1 MPDYQRISLKATV
14 PEHLEGE
21 RLDFIAAELF
31 QQYSRSHLQRWIKS
45 GELQVDG
52 KQFKAKERLFAD
64 QELQIEAKVAIEAEE
79 DKAQAIDLNIVYEDD
94 DLLVINKPAGL
105 VVHPA
110 VGHSDNTLLNGILHH
125 CPSVADLPRAG
136 IVHRLDKDT
145 SGIMVVAKT
154 AEAQEALI
162 EQLQERTVN
171 RHYFALVQG
180 VITAGATIDAPI
192 GRHPNN
198 RQKQAVLKEGGKE
211 AITHYRVEQRYRA
224 QTLVRCQLE
233 SGRTHQ
239 IRVHMAHA
247 RYPVVGDRLYGG
259 RPKLPKAAEPELIE
273 ALQQFSRQALHAYKL
288 GLIHPTSGDYCEWE
302 IPIADDMQHLLD
314 LLAQDAA
321 NA

>member
-1 MPDYQRISLKATV
+1 MPDYQRISLNATV
-14 PEHLEGE
+14 PEYLEGE

-52 KQFKAKERLFAD
+52 KQLKAKERLFAD
-64 QELQIEAKVAIEAEE
+64 QELQIEAKIAIEVEA
-79 DKAQAIDLNIVYEDD
+79 DKAQAIALDIVFEDD
-94 DLLVINKPAGL
+94 HLLVVNKPAGL

-110 VGHSDNTLLNGILHH
+110 VGHSDNTLLNGLLHH
-125 CPSVADLPRAG
+125 CPALADLPRAG

-145 SGIMVVAKT
+145 SGILVVAKT
-154 AEAQEALI
+154 AEAQESLI
-162 EQLQERTVN
+162 EQLQARTVN
-171 RHYFALVQG
+171 RHYYALVQG

-198 RQKQAVLKEGGKE
+198 RQKQAVIAEGGKE

-239 IRVHMAHA
+239 IRVHMAYA

-259 RPKLPKAAEPELIE
+259 RPKLPKAAELELVE
-273 ALQQFSRQALHAYKL
+273 ALQQFPRQALHAYKL
-288 GLIHPTSGDYCEWE
+288 GLLHPVDGDYCEWE
-302 IPIADDMQHLLD
+302 IPIADDMQHLLK
-314 LLAQDAA
+314 LLAEDLKSA
-321 NA
+321 